1 MKKFH
6 LQIWLE
12 LDSQICHPSSCNY
25 SIKRFRIYKN
35 NFIVSE
41 KSTYMHG
48 AQEKLG
54 ILLVNL
60 GSPDA
65 PTPSA
70 VRKYLAQFL
79 SDPRVIEAN
88 RFIWWFALHG
98 VILRIRPPR
107 SAKSYQKVWT
117 EDGSPL
123 IHFSRLQTQAIQ
135 KKLEDRFR
143 GHVIADLAMTYGNP
157 SIKSGLE
164 ALRKAGARRL
174 LILPLY
180 PQYSA
185 TTTAA
190 VFDQV
195 TDVLKGWRWLPDL
208 RMINQYHDH
217 PKYIEALA
225 NSIQKQWAAN
235 EHNGQK
241 RGDLLLFSFHGIPQ
255 RYVDNGDPYFCHC
268 QKTARLVAEKLALK
282 AEEWK
287 VVFQSRFGRE
297 AWLQPYCS
305 LTLQELPTSGVKSV
319 DVICPG
325 FAADCLE
332 TLEEIQMENKA
343 LFIEAGGETFNYIPC
358 LNDNTDHID
367 ALCEILT
374 AHMFG
379 WPETM
384 PNWDA
389 GKLAVEAKKSRER
402 ALAMGAKK

>member
-1 MKKFH
+1 
-6 LQIWLE
+6 
-12 LDSQICHPSSCNY
+12 
-25 SIKRFRIYKN
+25 
-35 NFIVSE
+35 VSE
-41 KSTYMHG
+41 KISHQHG

-79 SDPRVIEAN
+79 FDPRVVESN
-88 RFIWWFALHG
+88 RFIWWFAMHG

-107 SAKSYQKVWT
+107 AAKSYQKVWT
-117 EDGSPL
+117 DNGSPL
-123 IHFSRLQTQAIQ
+123 VHISRLQTRAIQ

-164 ALRKAGARRL
+164 GLRKAGARRL

-195 TDVLKGWRWLPDL
+195 TDILKTWRWLPDL
-208 RMINQYHDH
+208 RMINHYHDH

-225 NSIQKQWAAN
+225 DSISTQWKN
-235 EHNGQK
+235 NK
-241 RGDLLLFSFHGIPQ
+241 RGELLLFSFHGIPQ
-255 RYVDNGDPYFCHC
+255 RYIDNGDPYFCHC
-268 QKTARLVAEKLALK
+268 QKTARLVAEKLELK
-282 AEEWK
+282 DEEWK

-297 AWLQPYCS
+297 PWLEPYCS
-305 LTLQELPTSGVKSV
+305 VTLQELPKSGTKNI
-319 DVICPG
+319 DIICPG

-332 TLEEIQMENKA
+332 TLEEIQMENKN
-343 LFIEAGGETFNYIPC
+343 LFIEAGGESFNYIPC
-358 LNDNTDHID
+358 LNEDESHIN

-384 PNWDA
+384 PGWNA
-389 GKLAVEAKKSRER
+389 GKLAVEAGKSRQR
-402 ALAMGAKK
+402 AINVGAKK

>member
-1 MKKFH
+1 V
-6 LQIWLE
+6 
-12 LDSQICHPSSCNY
+12 P
-25 SIKRFRIYKN
+25 
-35 NFIVSE
+35 E
-41 KSTYMHG
+41 KISHQHG
-48 AQEKLG
+48 SQEKLG

-60 GSPDA
+60 GSPEA

-70 VRKYLAQFL
+70 VRKYLSQFL

-98 VILRIRPPR
+98 VILRIRPPKA
-107 SAKSYQKVWT
+107 AKSYQKVWT

-123 IHFSRLQTQAIQ
+123 VHISRLQARAIQ
-135 KKLEDRFR
+135 IKLEDRFR
-143 GHVIADLAMTYGNP
+143 GTVIADLAMTYGKP

-164 ALRKAGARRL
+164 SLRKAGAHRL

-195 TDVLKGWRWLPDL
+195 TNVLQGWRWLPDL

-225 NSIQKQWAAN
+225 NSIKQQWRD
-235 EHNGQK
+235 QP
-241 RGDLLLFSFHGIPQ
+241 RGELLLFSFHGIPQ
-255 RYVDNGDPYFCHC
+255 RYIDNGDPYFCHC
-268 QKTARLVAEKLALK
+268 QKTARLVAKKLALN
-282 AEEWK
+282 ENEWK

-297 AWLQPYCS
+297 PWLEPYCS
-305 LTLQELPTSGVKSV
+305 ITLQELPASGVKNV

-332 TLEEIQMENKA
+332 TLEEIQMENKG
-343 LFIEAGGETFNYIPC
+343 LFIEAGGKVFNYIPC
-358 LNDNTDHID
+358 LNDSSDHID

-384 PNWDA
+384 PDWNA
-389 GKLAVEAKKSRER
+389 GKLAVEARASRQR
-402 ALAMGAKK
+402 ALDMGAKK